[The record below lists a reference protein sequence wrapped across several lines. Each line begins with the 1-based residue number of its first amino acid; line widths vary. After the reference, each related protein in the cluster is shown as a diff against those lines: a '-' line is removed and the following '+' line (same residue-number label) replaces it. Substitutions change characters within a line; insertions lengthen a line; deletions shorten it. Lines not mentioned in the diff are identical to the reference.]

1 LLNKKFPESRVYIRR
16 RDRGS
21 SEAEAAPN
29 WISMGHPFAPGQ
41 LDIASRTRIDLDRDG
56 RRKGADLDNSER
68 DAGMPGLPGVGG
80 LPVTGVVAVAPVAST
95 RTGTVHEL

>member
-1 LLNKKFPESRVYIRR
+1 LQAEPESILTETVV
-16 RDRGS
+16 GKV
-21 SEAEAAPN
+21 P
-29 WISMGHPFAPGQ
+29 IS
-41 LDIASRTRIDLDRDG
+41 ITASV
-56 RRKGADLDNSER
+56 